1 MWWNLYFPSCF
12 TSSNSWC
19 CQINMC
25 VDFDISRYFK
35 QTFLCKGK
43 HSKLNK
49 NKNLFAVCWTF
60 YDLEKTFVMTNFN
73 NSIIAKIV
81 RFLAPQ
87 KCFSSFELKCVVR
100 NANNEKHWQQQ
111 KTSYIYFSCFHRKK
125 QELENKYVGYYVFLT
140 AACMCLR

>member
-1 MWWNLYFPSCF
+1 MIKAIFEVPRPELCDEILRPIFLKFKLLWCVMKPVFSFLLTF
-12 TSSNSWC
+12 SNSWC

-25 VDFDISRYFK
+25 VYFDISRYFK

-100 NANNEKHWQQQ
+100 NANNEKHWQQ
-111 KTSYIYFSCFHRKK
+111 K
-125 QELENKYVGYYVFLT
+125 N
-140 AACMCLR
+140 